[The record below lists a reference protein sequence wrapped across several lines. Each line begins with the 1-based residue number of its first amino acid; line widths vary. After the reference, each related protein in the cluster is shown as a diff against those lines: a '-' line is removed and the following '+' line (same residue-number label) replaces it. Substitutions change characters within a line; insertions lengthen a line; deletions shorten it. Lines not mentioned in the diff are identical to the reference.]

1 MICQV
6 KMTPHLRVATIAL
19 HHAPHHTHLTN
30 ALWQEVTYM
39 MHPLVSMIVIVVV
52 MMIVKTPSLDELVHT
67 VESSLLL
74 SGSVKIMDPSSPPM
88 LT

>member
-1 MICQV
+1 
-6 KMTPHLRVATIAL
+6 
-19 HHAPHHTHLTN
+19 
-30 ALWQEVTYM
+30 M